1 MKIYEINRTDTRKLS
16 LEMNF
21 MTYQT
26 DDLLLGWMLC
36 LATVDKKEKSYD
48 KCYLRK
54 SVFNKEKKQIADILG
69 MSGKTLSR
77 HIKDLEEKGLL
88 AEREMEISDGKS
100 EMVYYFPTG
109 DIYKIINKEMLYY
122 LISTRNKCAVKV
134 YLFLLNWYQKK
145 AEKNEYFTFTNKD
158 IIRALGYSETS
169 WVASSSI
176 SNIIDDLNKRGIIE
190 TADYTELFT
199 TPEGKEVPMPKQ
211 RLLFVAY
218 TIDDMEEMY
227 IEQARKITAEEEEKE
242 KKQGVVRIIKKG

>member
-1 MKIYEINRTDTRKLS
+1 MD
-16 LEMNF
+16 F
-21 MTYQT
+21 MSYQT

-36 LATVDKKEKSYD
+36 LATVDKKREDYD

-54 SVFNKEKKQIADILG
+54 STFNKEKKQIADILG
-69 MSGKTLSR
+69 MSSKTLAR
-77 HIKDLEEKGLL
+77 HMKDLEEKGLL

-100 EMVYYFPTG
+100 EMVYWFPVEG
-109 DIYKIINKEMLYY
+109 KFKVINREMLYY
-122 LISTRNKCAVKV
+122 LISTRNKCAVKI
-134 YLFLLNWYQKK
+134 YLFLFNKYGYKL
-145 AEKNEYFTFTNKD
+145 ERNEYFTFTNKD
-158 IIRALGYSETS
+158 LLRALGYSETS
-169 WVASSSI
+169 KTANTLV

-190 TADYTELFT
+190 TVDYTELFT